1 MPVEGTIQTE
11 LTQVLGIKYPI
22 MLAGMNGVSHSDLA
36 AAVSNAGGIGSI
48 GGLTFSPKVLKQ
60 EIHFL
65 KQALKDPSL
74 PFGVDLAIPQIG
86 GSARKTNHDYTG
98 GKLAEL
104 IDIIVAEKATIF
116 ICAVGVP
123 PKWVAD
129 KLHAGGVVIANMV
142 GSVRNAEKAIEAG
155 ADIIIAQG
163 TEGGGHTGDIGTMA
177 LIPQIVDVCKGKKNF
192 FGGNIIPVAAGGIY
206 DGRGL
211 AAALALGAA
220 GVWVGTRFIACE
232 EASAPKAHKNLVVN
246 SSSNDTI
253 RTLVLSGR
261 PLRLVPNKWVKDWEA
276 QPEKIRDFI
285 DRGVVPLEHTFKHL
299 DGDDAETRKG
309 LFTAINSLAGQAV
322 GGIRSIETAEK
333 IVDDMMEGAMGML
346 RSNASMLSAKL

>member
-1 MPVEGTIQTE
+1 MFT
-11 LTQVLGIKYPI
+11 
-22 MLAGMNGVSHSDLA
+22 
-36 AAVSNAGGIGSI
+36 
-48 GGLTFSPKVLKQ
+48 PKVLKN
-60 EIHFL
+60 EIKFL
-65 KQALKDPSL
+65 KEQLKDPSL

-104 IDIIVAEKATIF
+104 IDIIVEEKAKIF

-129 KLHAGGVVIANMV
+129 KLHAGGVVIGNMV

-155 ADIIIAQG
+155 ADILIAQG
-163 TEGGGHTGDIGTMA
+163 TEGGGHTGDVGTMA

-192 FGGNIIPVAAGGIY
+192 FGGNVIPVAAGGIY

-211 AAALALGAA
+211 AASLALGAA

-232 EASAPKAHKNLVVN
+232 EASAPKSHKDLVVK
-246 SSSNDTI
+246 STSNDTT

-261 PLRLVPNKWVKDWEA
+261 PLRLVPNKFVKDWEA
-276 QPEKIRDFI
+276 DQEKLKDFLA
-285 DRGVVPLEHTFKHL
+285 RGVVPIEHVLQTM
-299 DGDDAETRKG
+299 DPDDKETRVG
-309 LFTAINSLAGQAV
+309 VFTAINSLAGQAV
-322 GGIRSIETAEK
+322 GGIYSIETAEK

-346 RSNASMLSAKL
+346 RSNASLLVSKL